1 MKIKMKRYYSGYR
14 NEYQDFLEGQ
24 EYTVNSQV
32 GQQLIDLDYAEEVK
46 PPKATPKPRD
56 SKTK

>member
-1 MKIKMKRYYSGYR
+1 MKIKMLRYYSGYR

-32 GQQLIDLDYAEEVK
+32 GQQLIDGKYAEEVK
-46 PPKATPKPRD
+46 PKATPKPRD